1 MKYDRLTTIFTLT
14 GCCSI
19 FLFAGTSSVSASDN
33 VILKVRKQ
41 PVHTFKVSQRLNA
54 VKAKGNSAKSLGTI
68 PAIDLTKTPQLLSQQ
83 TVDQTNPAPVTDPA
97 TPSGVTVPIDSSP
110 ANPAPTS
117 PASATPSPNLDSNP
131 VPDPAPAPTAPSSAE
146 PQFPSGEQ
154 VKPDP
159 SNVNPGRRTRSGSS
173 YVGIGANVGGF
184 GNTSVGSPGL
194 MLYSKV
200 GLTRYFSV
208 RPAVVTDFS
217 NDATFILPATFDLAP
232 IRLGSVN
239 DNAISVAPYIGGGAT
254 VTTNGDARALLTG
267 GVDVPISSRL
277 TATLGLNTTFGDD
290 VDLGGFIGVGYNF

>member
-1 MKYDRLTTIFTLT
+1 LNRHSLGIKKMKYNHLTTLA

-19 FLFAGTSSVSASDN
+19 LMASVALSASASE
-33 VILKVRKQ
+33 ITTHKSSKQ
-41 PVHTFKVSQRLNA
+41 TARSFKVSQRLNPSK
-54 VKAKGNSAKSLGTI
+54 VKANSAKSLGVI
-68 PAIDLTKTPQLLSQQ
+68 PAIDVTKTPQLLSQQ
-83 TVDQTNPAPVTDPA
+83 TVDQTNPAPVNDPA
-97 TPSGVTVPIDSSP
+97 TPSGITVPIDSPSTTTPKNQSPTLDSSP
-110 ANPAPTS
+110 ALT
-117 PASATPSPNLDSNP
+117 
-131 VPDPAPAPTAPSSAE
+131 VPSSTE
-146 PQFPSGEQ
+146 TQFPSGDQ
-154 VKPDP
+154 VKPNP
-159 SNVNPGRRTRSGSS
+159 STVDPGRRTRSGSS

-254 VTTNGDARALLTG
+254 VTTDGDVRGLLTG

-277 TATLGLNTTFGDD
+277 TATLGLNTTFGGD

>member
-1 MKYDRLTTIFTLT
+1 MKFNRLVALA

-19 FLFAGTSSVSASDN
+19 LTVSATLSASASE
-33 VILKVRKQ
+33 LKTDRSNKQTVRSYKI
-41 PVHTFKVSQRLNA
+41 SQRLNSSK
-54 VKAKGNSAKSLGTI
+54 VKANTAKSLGVI
-68 PAIDLTKTPQLLSQQ
+68 PAIDLAKKPQLLSQQ
-83 TVDQTNPAPVTDPA
+83 TIDQTNPAPVNDPA
-97 TPSGVTVPIDSSP
+97 TPSGVTVPIDASP
-110 ANPAPTS
+110 TTTPTNPAPTT
-117 PASATPSPNLDSNP
+117 PAPTLDGTTA
-131 VPDPAPAPTAPSSAE
+131 PDPAPAPTAPSSTE

-159 SNVNPGRRTRSGSS
+159 STVDPGRRTRSGSS

-254 VTTNGDARALLTG
+254 ITTDGDARALLTG

-277 TATLGLNTTFGDD
+277 TATLGLNTTFGGD

>member
-1 MKYDRLTTIFTLT
+1 MKYYRLTILA

-19 FLFAGTSSVSASDN
+19 LMGSVAFSASASEA
-33 VILKVRKQ
+33 VTHKSSKQ
-41 PVHTFKVSQRLNA
+41 TTKPFKVSQRLSSS
-54 VKAKGNSAKSLGTI
+54 KAKANSAKSLGVI
-68 PAIDLTKTPQLLSQQ
+68 PAIDVTKKPQLLSQQ
-83 TVDQTNPAPVTDPA
+83 TIDQTNPAPVNDPA
-97 TPSGVTVPIDSSP
+97 TPSGITVPIDSSP
-110 ANPAPTS
+110 TTTPTS
-117 PASATPSPNLDSNP
+117 PAPPTPSPSLDSA
-131 VPDPAPAPTAPSSAE
+131 PAPAPVPTAPSSTE

-159 SNVNPGRRTRSGSS
+159 SNVNPGRSTRSGSS

-254 VTTNGDARALLTG
+254 VTTDGDARALLTG

-290 VDLGGFIGVGYNF
+290 VDLGGFIGVVYNF